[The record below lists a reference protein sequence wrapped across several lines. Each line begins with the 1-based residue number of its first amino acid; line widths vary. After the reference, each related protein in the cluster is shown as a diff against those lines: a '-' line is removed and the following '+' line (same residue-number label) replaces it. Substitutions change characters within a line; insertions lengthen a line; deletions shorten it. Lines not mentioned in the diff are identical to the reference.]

1 MKRVRLVDPP
11 PEDWIEE
18 VAEVFARSSV
28 GILPTD
34 TVYGYHAVPW
44 DDEAVERIYRMKGRD
59 GRQPLLVLCGSLA
72 DLDRLGIGADARTLE
87 ALDRIWPAPLT
98 AILPISRPLPVSG
111 GGLSLGVRIPALE
124 WLRNLLQRTGP
135 LASTSLNRRA
145 EPPSL
150 FLPDDGDPLLSEAD
164 LVVDAGRLEGQ
175 PSTVVDFTKSSPE
188 VLREG
193 AFEFTQKLW
202 KKLWN
207 SL

>member
-11 PEDWIEE
+11 PDDWIEE
-18 VAEVFARSSV
+18 VAAVFEHSGVAV
-28 GILPTD
+28 LPTD
-34 TVYGYHAVPW
+34 TVYGYHAAPR
-44 DDEAVERIYRMKGRD
+44 DGEAVERIYRMKGRD
-59 GRQPLLVLCGSLA
+59 ERQPLLVLGGSVA
-72 DLDRLGIGADARTLE
+72 DLDRLGVRADSRTLA

-98 AILPISRPLPVSG
+98 AILPISTPLPISG
-111 GGLSLGVRIPALE
+111 DGLSLGVRIPALA
-124 WLRNLLQRTGP
+124 WLRKLLKRTGP

-145 EPPSL
+145 QPPS
-150 FLPDDGDPLLSEAD
+150 FDLPDDGHPLLSEAD

-193 AFEFTQKLW
+193 AFEFRQKLW
-202 KKLWN
+202 KRLWN